1 MKYQSL
7 KHKDKVYTYIGDNE
21 KGEAKLQSE
30 KGNIRYVSKSD
41 LKLFYKLIKAKGET
55 K

>member
-7 KHKDKVYTYIGDNE
+7 KHKDKIYTYIGDNE

-41 LKLFYKLIKAKGET
+41 LKLFYKLIKVREEK